1 MFLFPKA
8 NPQGF
13 ASGLEAHVGD
23 HEVGDQREQPGA
35 RWRRHQVSLQIFF
48 AFPNRYNSKGAF

>member
-1 MFLFPKA
+1 MFLFPKE

-35 RWRRHQVSLQIFF
+35 RWRSHQDPPHSYTKSYKLQ
-48 AFPNRYNSKGAF
+48 K